1 MLPVKGAQRQSLR
14 AIFSLVGN
22 QTLGRLKDIILSCQS
37 THKQRVLSLTENM
50 YCRILTSYVIL
61 IFLIKLFMTYVITVF
76 RVEARCFLQCPVGQT
91 QSTILST
98 STLEGPVNQQILHT
112 YEYKY
117 FHIYRTFLSYSVIRF
132 NYHIFK
138 LPGKQTVKFYVLSYA
153 INFPWLAVN

>member
-91 QSTILST
+91 QSSILST
-98 STLEGPVNQQILHT
+98 SI
-112 YEYKY
+112 
-117 FHIYRTFLSYSVIRF
+117 LSYSVIRF